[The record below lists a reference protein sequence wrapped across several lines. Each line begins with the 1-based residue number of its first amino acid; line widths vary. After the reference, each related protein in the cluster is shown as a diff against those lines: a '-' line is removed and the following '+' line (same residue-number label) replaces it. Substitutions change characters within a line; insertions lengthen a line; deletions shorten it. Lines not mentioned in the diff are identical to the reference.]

1 MRRTLRKITA
11 LLTCAVL
18 AASLSACGE
27 ITGLDAQAL
36 MSPPRTTADRQAIY
50 TLMCGEESD
59 VTLIYPKNGDYRS
72 AIISRDL
79 NGDGV
84 AEVAGFCANGDAGGI
99 RLQFMTKDADGAWY
113 SLAQFTSAATQ
124 VDRVFFGDL
133 TGDGTEEVVVGWGDP
148 QTAPASVT
156 VYSIESG
163 SVRELSMNAV
173 TNSEMLL
180 TDFDG
185 DSVQELFVLST
196 AQTGSGEE
204 TVTAPLGRLYR
215 FDGEQPYVALT
226 VPLDSAVTR

>member
-84 AEVAGFCANGDAGGI
+84 A
-99 RLQFMTKDADGAWY
+99 
-113 SLAQFTSAATQ
+113 
-124 VDRVFFGDL
+124 
-133 TGDGTEEVVVGWGDP
+133 
-148 QTAPASVT
+148 
-156 VYSIESG
+156 
-163 SVRELSMNAV
+163 
-173 TNSEMLL
+173 
-180 TDFDG
+180 
-185 DSVQELFVLST
+185 
-196 AQTGSGEE
+196 
-204 TVTAPLGRLYR
+204 
-215 FDGEQPYVALT
+215 
-226 VPLDSAVTR
+226 